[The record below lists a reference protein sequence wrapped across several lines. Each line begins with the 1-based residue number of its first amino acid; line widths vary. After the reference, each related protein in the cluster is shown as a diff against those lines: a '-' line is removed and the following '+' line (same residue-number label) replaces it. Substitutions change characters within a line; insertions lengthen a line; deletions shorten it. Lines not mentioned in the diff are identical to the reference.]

1 MPRALRRTLA
11 AVAEGVV
18 PGDAPSADEVAE
30 ALAATWAQMQPAGR
44 RALAAMLVAL
54 ESAALLRTGRPW
66 HRLDAQRRT
75 ALCDALEQRGNV
87 LHRSAFVGV
96 KTLVL
101 VGYGE
106 DARVQKALGT
116 EGWPPQLLRP

>member
-18 PGDAPSADEVAE
+18 PGDAPSADEVADT
-30 ALAATWAQMQPAGR
+30 LAATWEEMQPAGR
-44 RALAAMLVAL
+44 RALVAMLVAL
-54 ESAALLRTGRPW
+54 ESAALLRTGRRW
-66 HRLDAQRRT
+66 HRLDARRRT
-75 ALCDALEQRGNV
+75 ALCDALEHRGNV
-87 LHRSAFVGV
+87 VQRSAFVGV
-96 KTLVL
+96 KTMVL

-106 DARVQKALGT
+106 DARVQQALGT